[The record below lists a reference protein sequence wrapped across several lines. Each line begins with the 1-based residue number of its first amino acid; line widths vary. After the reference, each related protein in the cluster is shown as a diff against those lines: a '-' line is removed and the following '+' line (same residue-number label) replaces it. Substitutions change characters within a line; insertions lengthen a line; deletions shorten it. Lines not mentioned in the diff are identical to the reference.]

1 MFSALRKKNGFSCRD
16 FAEILRD
23 EFPAANA
30 AGVSLAERPEES
42 GVTYTSDARRYI
54 RDKFK
59 IPQKAERRKDNA
71 HLTCWLPDAV
81 KEVFK
86 ISKEKRGF
94 AHDKDYIVFLIM
106 NDMALIE
113 KAARSVGAE
122 QGGIEKDINKNI
134 TENGGIVND
143 C

>member
-42 GVTYTSDARRYI
+42 GVTYTADARRYI

-59 IPQKAERRKDNA
+59 IPQKR
-71 HLTCWLPDAV
+71 
-81 KEVFK
+81 
-86 ISKEKRGF
+86 
-94 AHDKDYIVFLIM
+94 
-106 NDMALIE
+106 
-113 KAARSVGAE
+113 
-122 QGGIEKDINKNI
+122 
-134 TENGGIVND
+134 
-143 C
+143 